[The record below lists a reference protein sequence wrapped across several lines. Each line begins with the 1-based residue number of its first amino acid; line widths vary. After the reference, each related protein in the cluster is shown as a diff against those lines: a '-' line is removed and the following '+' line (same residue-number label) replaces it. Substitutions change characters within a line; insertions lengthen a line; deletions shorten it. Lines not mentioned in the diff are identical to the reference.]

1 MHCYPLARR
10 PICAALFGAFGL
22 SAAPAC
28 ADSSAQH
35 ANQPST
41 AAVAASP
48 RGGAALLDP
57 VTVTATRT
65 ATATSRT
72 AASVSVITDDDLDE
86 QQAANIKDALRY
98 EPGVTVR
105 RTAYRPG
112 SAALGGGRDG
122 DSSIN
127 IRGLEGNRV
136 LLMEDGIRLPSAFSF
151 GPLEAGRGDY
161 ADLDTLK
168 RIEILRGPASA
179 LYGSD
184 GLTGAVNFI
193 TKDPR
198 DLLSIY
204 GKPRYFA
211 FRPSYD
217 SADRSVGATVTA
229 AAGNDRVQG
238 MIIADGRRGHEID
251 TRGSNNSADTLRTT
265 SNPQDVYSESLLG
278 KLVLTPTAR
287 DTIRFTAE
295 TVQRRVS
302 TDVLSALNPPNT
314 LGLTTRDRIER
325 NRFSVDYD
333 LRDDALRWFQ
343 NAHVQFY
350 YQDAKQDQYAFETR
364 GAPLKSRS
372 RDNQYKERTF
382 GGSAFAESGFSTGPF
397 AHKLLYG
404 VDGSLSRV
412 TNLRDG
418 TVPGVGEAFPNKAF
432 PDTDYT
438 LFGAFVQ
445 DRIGYGRLLVTPGLR
460 FDTYRLSPTGN
471 DPLFT
476 GKAVSTS
483 ANEVSPRVSVLYEIT
498 PALIPY
504 VQYAHGFRAPTS
516 DQVNSSFSNPV
527 HGYTSIGNP
536 SLKPET
542 SDTFE
547 AGLRGNAGT
556 GYGVVRYSAAAFTGR
571 YRNFIS
577 RTTIAGSGRPTDP
590 FVFQYVNF
598 ADARIHGL
606 EGRAEWVMPNGVTLK
621 TAMAFTK
628 GSTQN
633 NGAASQP
640 LNTVNPFSAV
650 FGVRY
655 EPTERWFVQS
665 DLLFQ
670 AAKRDNDIDKSD
682 CSNKTCFAPPSSF
695 VVDLRAGY
703 RLNKHVS
710 ATIGIRNL
718 FDRKYWNW
726 SDVRGIAADSQVLDA
741 YTSPGRTVAV
751 SMKVDF

>member
-1 MHCYPLARR
+1 MHRSTLARQ
-10 PICAALFGAFGL
+10 PIFAALIGAVGL
-22 SAAPAC
+22 SAATAH
-28 ADSSAQH
+28 ADSSPSH
-35 ANQPST
+35 A
-41 AAVAASP
+41 AASSVMADAAAA
-48 RGGAALLDP
+48 RAGSALLDP

-65 ATATSRT
+65 ATAASRT
-72 AASVSVITDDDLDE
+72 AASVSVIDADDLDE
-86 QQAANIKDALRY
+86 QQATNIKDALRY
-98 EPGVTVR
+98 EPGITVR

-136 LLMEDGIRLPSAFSF
+136 MLMEDGIRLPNAFSF

-161 ADLDTLK
+161 TDLDTLK
-168 RIEILRGPASA
+168 RIEIVRGPASA

-193 TKDPR
+193 TKDPQ

-204 GKPRYFA
+204 RKPIYFS

-217 SADRSVGATVTA
+217 STDRSIGATVSA
-229 AAGNDRVQG
+229 AGGNDRIQG

-251 TRGSNNSADTLRTT
+251 TRGSNNAAGTLRTT
-265 SNPQDVYSESLLG
+265 SNPQHVYSESLLG

-287 DTIRFTAE
+287 DTIRLTAE
-295 TVQRRVS
+295 TVQRRVG
-302 TDVLSALNPPNT
+302 TDVLSAIVAPAT
-314 LGLTTRDRIER
+314 LGLTTSDRLER
-325 NRFSVDYD
+325 NRFSADYAF
-333 LRDDALRWFQ
+333 RDDASRWLQ

-350 YQDAKQDQYAFETR
+350 YQEATQDQYAFETR
-364 GAPLKSRS
+364 GTLPSRS
-372 RDNQYKERTF
+372 RDNRYRERTF
-382 GGSAFAESGFSTGPF
+382 GGSAFAESGFSTGPL
-397 AHKLLYG
+397 AHKLLGG
-404 VDGSLSRV
+404 VDGSLSRI

-418 TVPGVGEAFPNKAF
+418 TVPGVGETFPNKAF

-445 DRIGYGRLLVTPGLR
+445 DQIGYGRLLVTPGLR
-460 FDTYRLSPTGN
+460 FDTYRLKPDGN

-476 GKAVSTS
+476 GRAVSTH
-483 ANEVSPRVSVLYEIT
+483 ANELSPRVAVLYEIA

-504 VQYAHGFRAPTS
+504 LQYAHGFRAPTP

-527 HGYTSIGNP
+527 YGYTSIGNP
-536 SLKPET
+536 NLKPET

-547 AGLRGNAGT
+547 AGLRGRAGT
-556 GYGVVRYSAAAFTGR
+556 GYGTIRYSAAAFTGR
-571 YRNFIS
+571 YRNFIA

-598 ADARIHGL
+598 ADARVHGI
-606 EGRAEWVMPNGVTLK
+606 EGRADWAMPNGITLR
-621 TAMAFTK
+621 TALALTR

-655 EPTERWFVQS
+655 EPTERWFVQT

-670 AAKRDNDIDKSD
+670 AAKRDKDIDRSD
-682 CSNKTCFAPPSSF
+682 CSKRACFAPPSSF
-695 VVDLRAGY
+695 VVDLRGGY
-703 RLNKHVS
+703 RFNKHVS
-710 ATIGIRNL
+710 ATVGIRNL

-726 SDVRGIAADSQVLDA
+726 SDVRGIAADSPVLDA